1 MKTPR
6 ITETIAPLGPS
17 ARAILEDVK
26 ASRPSDIELKVAAAE
41 AANRHVHCW
50 HSQSDDEADN
60 HSAHCCTCAVDS
72 VAFKAVCTVVGHS
85 HRTWRESRACLEQ
98 SVRKQWAAYQEAAA
112 KQPSPRP
119 TVLNLIADIAA
130 GIRVLRT
137 YGVEIT
143 EAQVME
149 RANNI
154 VTGLI
159 GNYEITGVAP

>member
-1 MKTPR
+1 MTRPVVPPP
-6 ITETIAPLGPS
+6 ITDAVAPLGPN
-17 ARAILEDVK
+17 ARAMVED
-26 ASRPSDIELKVAAAE
+26 ARRCYGCDH
-41 AANRHVHCW
+41 R
-50 HSQSDDEADN
+50 
-60 HSAHCCTCAVDS
+60 AVD
-72 VAFKAVCTVVGHS
+72 
-85 HRTWRESRACLEQ
+85 HRRGIGACNKTLSCECRYFREVPEP
-98 SVRKQWAAYQEAAA
+98 

-154 VTGLI
+154 AAGLE
-159 GNYEITGVAP
+159 GNYRITGMGDL